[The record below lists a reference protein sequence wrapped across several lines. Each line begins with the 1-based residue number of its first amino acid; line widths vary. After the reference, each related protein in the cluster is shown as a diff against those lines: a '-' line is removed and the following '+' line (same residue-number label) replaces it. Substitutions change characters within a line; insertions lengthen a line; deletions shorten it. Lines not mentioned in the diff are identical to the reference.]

1 MAVKI
6 IIIRQVPVEKEPEIR
21 PLLLKMRSLA
31 HAQNGYIS
39 GETLINFDNP
49 SERIVIS
56 SWKSIENWN
65 DWLNN
70 DQRIT
75 LQSEVDRILGQET
88 LYQIY
93 YNG

>member
-6 IIIRQVPVEKEPEIR
+6 IIIRQVPQEKEPEIR

-56 SWKSIENWN
+56 TWKTLENWN

-75 LQSEVDRILGQET
+75 LQSEVDRILGHET

>member
-6 IIIRQVPVEKEPEIR
+6 IIIRQVPQEKEQELR

-39 GETLINFDNP
+39 GETLVNFDNP
-49 SERIVIS
+49 NERIVIS
-56 SWKSIENWN
+56 AWKSIDNWN
-65 DWLNN
+65 EWLNN
-70 DQRIT
+70 EERQAMQAD
-75 LQSEVDRILGQET
+75 VDRILGTET
-88 LYQIY
+88 MYQIY

>member
-6 IIIRQVPVEKEPEIR
+6 IIIRQVPPEKEPEIR

-31 HAQNGYIS
+31 HAQNGYVS

-56 SWKSIENWN
+56 TWKTLENWN

-70 DQRIT
+70 DQRIS
-75 LQSEVDRILGQET
+75 LQSEVDRILGHET

>member
-56 SWKSIENWN
+56 SWKSIENLN

>member
-6 IIIRQVPVEKEPEIR
+6 IIIRQVPAEKEPDIR
-21 PLLLKMRSLA
+21 PLLLQMRSLA
-31 HAQNGYIS
+31 HAQIGYIS

-56 SWKSIENWN
+56 TWKSIENWN
-65 DWLNN
+65 TWLNN
-70 DQRIT
+70 QQRIS
-75 LQSEVDRILGQET
+75 LQDQVDHILGHET

>member
-6 IIIRQVPVEKEPEIR
+6 IILRQVPQEKEPEIR

-31 HAQNGYIS
+31 HAQSGYIS

-49 SERIVIS
+49 DERIVIS
-56 SWKSIENWN
+56 AWKSIENWN
-65 DWLNN
+65 NWLNN
-70 DQRIT
+70 QERIS
-75 LQSEVDRILGQET
+75 LQLEVDRILGTET